1 MNYNKDPESWAKVNP
16 DEVLRSSPVHA
27 RNVLEMALQDIARM
41 SMEIKRLKGR
51 SQSSGIRALE
61 GDRK

>member
-16 DEVLRSSPVHA
+16 DSVVSGSLIQA

-41 SMEIKRLKGR
+41 SIEIKRLKAR
-51 SQSSGIRALE
+51 SQSSGIRKSE
-61 GDRK
+61 T